1 MELTERE
8 RFEGNHFHLF
18 MDIIFRR
25 FQSSHFNNSISIM
38 HGRMDENKLVYSVC
52 LYVYILWLYVFGVS
66 QIQIFKYSENG
77 KKWFRMKSIL
87 IL

>member
-25 FQSSHFNNSISIM
+25 FQSSHFNNFISIM
-38 HGRMDENKLVYSVC
+38 HGRMDENKHVY
-52 LYVYILWLYVFGVS
+52 VS
-66 QIQIFKYSENG
+66 QILKYSNPVKME
-77 KKWFRMKSIL
+77 KSDFE
-87 IL
+87 